1 MPTIEIKTLEQFTK
15 QFRETSFDDRELCD
29 DCNKCQHYKTEPAT
43 RYHECNGNAEDCLII
58 SDSDA
63 EQEYEELKFK
73 LEAKEDNERK
83 DHQILGGIF
92 TNTLQDLDDALNIR
106 GEK

>member
-43 RYHECNGNAEDCLII
+43 SYHECNGNAEECLLI
-58 SDSDA
+58 SDDDA

-73 LEAKEDNERK
+73 LESKESAEHKDNPMF
-83 DHQILGGIF
+83 GGIF
-92 TNTLQDLDDALNIR
+92 DNTLSALDDALDV
-106 GEK
+106 ESE